1 VERTGYIWL
10 RIGKVACSCKHGNE
24 TGFRKMSVTAPFAED
39 LLVLAFQGIALRA
52 FGYTGAAERRAD
64 FGCKN

>member
-1 VERTGYIWL
+1 
-10 RIGKVACSCKHGNE
+10 
-24 TGFRKMSVTAPFAED
+24 MSIIARLAED
-39 LLVLAFQGIALRA
+39 LLVVDFQGIALRA